1 MIIIEAEQRSAAWFE
16 ARLGV
21 ATASRF
27 KDIVGRTKAG
37 GYAAARNAYMIE
49 LAMERITKNQA
60 PRFSNEAMTW
70 GTTQED
76 AAKEAYELYTF
87 NQVRDVGLILDDE
100 LKAGAS
106 CDGLLDPNGQIEIKC
121 PYNSLNHFE
130 TLVNGMPDQHIPQVQ
145 GQLWITGRDFCDF
158 ISYDP
163 RMPEGLQLYIQ
174 RIERDDEYITTL
186 KQEVVSFLNEVDN
199 QVNKLMALAEERKSK

>member
-21 ATASRF
+21 ATASKF
-27 KDIVGRTKAG
+27 KDIVGKTKAG
-37 GYAAARNAYMIE
+37 SYAAARNVYMME

-60 PRFSNEAMTW
+60 PRYSNEAMTW
-70 GTTQED
+70 GTTQEQY
-76 AAKEAYELYTF
+76 AKEAYERQTF
-87 NQVRDVGLILDDE
+87 NQVREVGLILDDE

-121 PYNSLNHFE
+121 PYNSMNHFE
-130 TLVNGMPDQHIPQVQ
+130 TLLNGMPEQHIPQVQ

-158 ISYDP
+158 VSYDP
-163 RMPEGLQLYIQ
+163 RMPEGLTLYIQ
-174 RIERDDEYITTL
+174 RIERDDEYITSL
-186 KQEVVSFLNEVDN
+186 KHEVIKFLNELDD
-199 QVNKLMALAEERKSK
+199 QVNKLIELAKERNI